1 MEEKMDVKKQIREK
15 LAKWFRRVI
24 FLFGFFCKVA
34 SKRKKEKRIP
44 DPTMK
49 KLKSNLKIRK
59 IL

>member
-1 MEEKMDVKKQIREK
+1 MDVKKQIREK